1 MCTHTCCT
9 DLHKYKFLLGDL
21 DKLTYV
27 HAYVHT
33 YTVCTYIQFLQ
44 NAYCYCVLHTLQAE
58 IAELEKQRTS
68 FLGKMESL
76 KVDVASGERA
86 KHVSQDLA
94 GHLEKELQKT
104 RTSYQKLQGE
114 NCELRVKLEDS
125 HTREQQLDMLLTSQR
140 KQRSNLDSSLKASNQ
155 QNLEAQMRIR
165 ELEGSLNERERDF
178 KKKFVNCVPSY
189 VHSYPRTSVHAYM
202 YTYRHTYICM
212 QYM

>member
-1 MCTHTCCT
+1 M
-9 DLHKYKFLLGDL
+9 
-21 DKLTYV
+21 YV
-27 HAYVHT
+27 CA
-33 YTVCTYIQFLQ
+33 
-44 NAYCYCVLHTLQAE
+44 CVYEFSYPFAIMFLHTLRAE

-68 FLGKMESL
+68 FLDKMESL

-140 KQRSNLDSSLKASNQ
+140 KQRSNLDSSL
-155 QNLEAQMRIR
+155 
-165 ELEGSLNERERDF
+165 EGIQPA
-178 KKKFVNCVPSY
+178 KP
-189 VHSYPRTSVHAYM
+189 
-202 YTYRHTYICM
+202 
-212 QYM
+212 